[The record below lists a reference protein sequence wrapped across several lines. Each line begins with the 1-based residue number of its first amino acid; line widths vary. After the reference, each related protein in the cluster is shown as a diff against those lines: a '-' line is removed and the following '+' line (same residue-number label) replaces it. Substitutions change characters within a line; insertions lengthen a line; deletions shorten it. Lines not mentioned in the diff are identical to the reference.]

1 MEQKARDKV
10 ITVVLCNSKN
20 LHLSVGVLLINMYLS
35 FSLSLSLADLGNL
48 DSQESAPL
56 DAIKNI
62 ARGKVK
68 TLFFIILKKPYFV

>member
-10 ITVVLCNSKN
+10 ISVVLCNSKN
-20 LHLSVGVLLINMYLS
+20 LHLSVGVLLINMYL
-35 FSLSLSLADLGNL
+35 FFSLSLADLGNL

-56 DAIKNI
+56 DVIKNS

-68 TLFFIILKKPYFV
+68 TFFIILKNLILHFV